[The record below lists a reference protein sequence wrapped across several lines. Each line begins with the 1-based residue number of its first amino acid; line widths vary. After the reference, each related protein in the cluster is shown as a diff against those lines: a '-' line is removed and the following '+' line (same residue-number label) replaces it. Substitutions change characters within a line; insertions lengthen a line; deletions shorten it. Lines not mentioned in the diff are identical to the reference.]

1 MKTNHKE
8 QIILYIVILFGALM
22 LGVVARLGAI
32 IAGVDN
38 FTATVIFYGVTALG
52 VALSLMI
59 RIALEE
65 SLNWILNR
73 LFITSFKRVEK
84 AEEGYTTLPQTETG
98 SIDTPLSSESIPD
111 SEIKTE
117 SAQEIEADMIF
128 KLRMYDKFLLLEN
141 RLIKDKY
148 LNEELHWISMHDN
161 GKVDIKRLIIF
172 LTGLVENNYFMPNRD
187 PKIKTFF
194 ESRYNV
200 TIGQNF
206 EKKRRESLM
215 SEYKVVF
222 YDYKFQDDL

>member
-1 MKTNHKE
+1 MKTNHTE

-32 IAGVDN
+32 RAGVDN
-38 FTATVIFYGVTALG
+38 FTATVIFCGVAALG
-52 VALSLMI
+52 IALSLMI

-65 SLNWILNR
+65 SLNWLLNR
-73 LFITSFKRVEK
+73 LFPFSFNRVVK
-84 AEEGYTTLPQTETG
+84 AEEGYTTLPQTETKF
-98 SIDTPLSSESIPD
+98 IDTPLSSQPIPD

-117 SAQEIEADMIF
+117 STQEIEADMIF
-128 KLRMYDKFLLLEN
+128 RLKIYDKFLLLEN
-141 RLIKDKY
+141 KLIKDKY

-161 GKVDIKRLIIF
+161 GKVDIKRLVIF
-172 LTGLVENNYFMPNRD
+172 LTGLVENNYFLPNRD
-187 PKIKTFF
+187 PKIKIFF

-215 SEYKVVF
+215 SEYKEVF
-222 YDYKFQDDL
+222 YDYPF